1 MEQLLKA
8 GPVQV
13 GGCTAMTNIPSG
25 PCLLGRFSQEQ
36 RQTLKKKDKEG
47 RKGGQRTVNTV
58 GDDTE
63 EKRNRRD
70 PP

>member
-1 MEQLLKA
+1 
-8 GPVQV
+8 
-13 GGCTAMTNIPSG
+13 MTNIPSG

-70 PP
+70 LP